1 MNKEKVALVGYI
13 AFIFV
18 LMAVAM
24 LFDVDEAAVYIQAA
38 LVAMGV
44 AAVVLQKVVHRG
56 RLLDMGFRPGR
67 KAAIGM
73 GVGLVFTAIMLALAY
88 WLPQQLGFI
97 DLTVNPD
104 SPLVGEAVPLLATLV
119 SLAISGGLMFVMALL
134 TEELVHRG
142 YILPKL
148 EQFLGGPKAV
158 VASAVL
164 FGLWHIPAYYSVY
177 AGGAEQ
183 QGLVS
188 VLASA
193 MLGSGLSVV
202 PLCLLYL
209 TTRELYGVSLSH
221 ALANLFAYSVVAS
234 PELGVMA
241 QQAIYNVRVLNQP
254 AYEATAWIL
263 PLVGIPIMLG
273 LTALARRLIAAPSPP
288 EAPAG

>member
-209 TTRELYGVSLSH
+209 TTRELYGVSL
-221 ALANLFAYSVVAS
+221 
-234 PELGVMA
+234 
-241 QQAIYNVRVLNQP
+241 
-254 AYEATAWIL
+254 
-263 PLVGIPIMLG
+263 
-273 LTALARRLIAAPSPP
+273 
-288 EAPAG
+288 